1 MILTGFL
8 QHGSLAPGSAR
19 PDSLRAVLD
28 SVFRSPAYN
37 WSDGPRG
44 PMLIREWWLRLQH
57 WLEALQQGH
66 PTLFI
71 ALIIALVVILAGV
84 VVHGAVVMVLTVRG
98 AAAREHAGAAPRP
111 ARRGA
116 SWYFAEADALAA
128 AGRYADAMQAAFT
141 GVALE
146 LDARGVIRF
155 DPSKTPGEYAREARL
170 PAAERDTLRARV
182 NVLYSVVFGGAPF
195 SADEYR
201 RWRAAAG

>member
-1 MILTGFL
+1 LTPI
-8 QHGSLAPGSAR
+8 GSRQPGALAPG

-37 WSDGPRG
+37 WSDAPRG

-71 ALIIALVVILAGV
+71 ALIVGLVVILAGV
-84 VVHGAVVMVLTVRG
+84 VVHGMVVMALTVRG
-98 AAAREHAGAAPRP
+98 ASARELAGAPSAP
-111 ARRGA
+111 ARRGS
-116 SWYFAEADALAA
+116 SWYFMEADSLAA
-128 AGRYADAMQAAFT
+128 AGRYADAMQMAFT

-146 LDARGVIRF
+146 LDARGALRF

-182 NVLYSVVFGGAPF
+182 KVLYAVVFGGAAF
-195 SADEYR
+195 GADDYR

>member
-1 MILTGFL
+1 MIPIP
-8 QHGSLAPGSAR
+8 S

-28 SVFRSPAYN
+28 SVFRSPVYN
-37 WSDGPRG
+37 WSEAPRG

-66 PTLFI
+66 PTLFV
-71 ALIIALVVILAGV
+71 ALIVALIVILAGV
-84 VVHGAVVMVLTVRG
+84 VVHGMVVMMLTVRG
-98 AAAREHAGAAPRP
+98 AAARELAGAPPRP

-116 SWYFAEADALAA
+116 SWYFAEADSLAA
-128 AGRYADAMQAAFT
+128 AGRYADAMKTAFM

-146 LDARGVIRF
+146 LDARGALRF

-170 PAAERDTLRARV
+170 SPGERDTLRARV

-195 SADEYR
+195 DADDYR